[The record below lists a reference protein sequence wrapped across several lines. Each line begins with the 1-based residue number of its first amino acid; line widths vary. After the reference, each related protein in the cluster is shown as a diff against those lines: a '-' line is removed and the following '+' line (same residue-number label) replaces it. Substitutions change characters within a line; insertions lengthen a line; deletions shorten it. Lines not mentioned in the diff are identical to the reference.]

1 MSERLC
7 AVGGGLVLRPGAVP
21 GFCLVA
27 TVPMAPVVSA
37 AAGVTVPT

>member
-7 AVGGGLVLRPGAVP
+7 AVGGGLELRPGAE

-27 TVPMAPVVSA
+27 TVPMAPVVST

>member
-7 AVGGGLVLRPGAVP
+7 AVGGGLELRSGAH

-27 TVPMAPVVSA
+27 TVPAAPVVSA
-37 AAGVTVPT
+37 SAGVTVTT

>member
-7 AVGGGLVLRPGAVP
+7 AVGGGLELRPGTQ

-27 TVPMAPVVSA
+27 TVPVVPVAPA
-37 AAGVTVPT
+37 RAGVTVTT